1 MHVVMTHG
9 FLNSGRLF
17 GPLRR
22 RLEASGH
29 RCLAPTL
36 HPRDGRSGIPDLA
49 SKLAA
54 LIASEVPAEAP
65 LALIG
70 FSMGALISRYYLQ
83 LLGGTRRTRAFLSV
97 AGPYRGSLNAY
108 LYPGTGTR
116 EMRPGSALLAQLEAT
131 AGELA
136 PLRVVTYRT
145 PFDLMV
151 VPSSGSR
158 IAGARN
164 VTIWC
169 PLHSLLPIDPRLIAD
184 ADRELARLDPRAKS
198 RSSPTWESAI

>member
-1 MHVVMTHG
+1 MVHG

-17 GPLRR
+17 GSLRR

-29 RCLAPTL
+29 LCLAPTL
-36 HPRDGRSGIPDLA
+36 HPRDGRTGIPDLA
-49 SKLAA
+49 GKLASF
-54 LIASEVPAEAP
+54 IAAEVPAEAP

-70 FSMGALISRYYLQ
+70 FSMGALICRYYLQ
-83 LLGGTRRTRAFLSV
+83 IVGGARRTRAFLSI

-108 LYPGTGTR
+108 FYPGAGTR
-116 EMRPGSALLAQLEAT
+116 EMRPGSALLARLDAT

-136 PLRVVTYRT
+136 SLRVVTYRT

-151 VPSSGSR
+151 VPSAGSR
-158 IAGARN
+158 IEGARN

-169 PLHSLLPIDPRLIAD
+169 PLHSLLPLDPRLIAD
-184 ADRELARLDPRAKS
+184 VDEELARLDPPSKSSASRAWV
-198 RSSPTWESAI
+198 PAV